1 MFMNEVPNSADL
13 PALIVNELRDIYG
26 IKYRKDKKHKN
37 AQVRGSCQPLFAQNN
52 NLYRNSIGN
61 CVD

>member
-13 PALIVNELRDIYG
+13 PAIIVNELRDIYG

-37 AQVRGSCQPLFAQNN
+37 AQVWRAAVSCRCCL
-52 NLYRNSIGN
+52 LE
-61 CVD
+61 